1 MPTWL
6 RKFTFN
12 KVFDHYESENTKQN
26 GNNVQQSIN
35 AMKSAGFTS
44 DNMKNSKN
52 TTQPTYVTKASKK

>member
-12 KVFDHYESENTKQN
+12 KVFDHYESENNKQN

-44 DNMKNSKN
+44 DNMKNAKN